1 MSGGS
6 PTTATPD
13 GKIEIDTA
21 PEWSYQNGGISGVNE
36 VEKKLEAETFSGY
49 PAQTMIPHG
58 RKAKR
63 KDDGPLEIFCGW
75 IVEHQIG
82 KYSCPQNY
90 EQ

>member
-6 PTTATPD
+6 PTTATLD
-13 GKIEIDTA
+13 GKIEIETA
-21 PEWSYQNGGISGVNE
+21 PEWSYRNGSIAGGNE
-36 VEKKLEAETFSGY
+36 VEKKLEAETFSRY
-49 PAQTMIPHG
+49 PAPTMIPH

-82 KYSCPQNY
+82 KYFCPQNY